1 MSIRVFLS
9 PRARTAGS
17 PLKPKQR
24 DATTP
29 PTIPGKPDGGEVP
42 GALRPRLLAPHGA
55 RRRALHSDG
64 VLGLRWLR

>member
-9 PRARTAGS
+9 PRVRTTVS
-17 PLKPKQR
+17 SLKPRQR

-29 PTIPGKPDGGEVP
+29 PTTPGKPDGSDVP
-42 GALRPRLLAPHGA
+42 GAVRPRLLAPHGA